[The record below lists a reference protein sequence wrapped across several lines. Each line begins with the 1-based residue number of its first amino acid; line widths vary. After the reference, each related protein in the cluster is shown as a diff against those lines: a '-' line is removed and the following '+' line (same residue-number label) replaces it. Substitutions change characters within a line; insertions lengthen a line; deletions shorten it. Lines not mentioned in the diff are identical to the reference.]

1 MLAARLP
8 GDVGAFLLEAT
19 LAPSEFLSCQA
30 RSASASCGESAMR
43 AGGGDGEGGLGEVG
57 GGDQG
62 MDASSNN
69 VEGESSRGVK
79 HTDGLANTR
88 QCTDKG

>member
-1 MLAARLP
+1 M
-8 GDVGAFLLEAT
+8 
-19 LAPSEFLSCQA
+19 PSSQRVSELW
-30 RSASASCGESAMR
+30 GER
-43 AGGGDGEGGLGEVG
+43 HEGGGGDGEGGLGEVG

-69 VEGESSRGVK
+69 VEGESSRGIK